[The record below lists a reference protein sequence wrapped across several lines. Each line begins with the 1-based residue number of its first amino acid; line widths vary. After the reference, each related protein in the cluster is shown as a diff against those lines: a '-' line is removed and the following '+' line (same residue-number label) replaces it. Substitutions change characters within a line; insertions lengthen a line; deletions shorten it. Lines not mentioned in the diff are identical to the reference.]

1 MISYRAAQTL
11 IKRGDE
17 AALRTA
23 LEGGLDPDSINQNG
37 WTLLMLAAVEG
48 NAAIGKLLLEHNA
61 DSTRANNKQ
70 QTAASLAN
78 DRNHTEFA
86 ALLS

>member
-17 AALRTA
+17 SALRTA
-23 LEGGLDPDSINQNG
+23 LEGGLDPNSINQNG

-61 DSTRANNKQ
+61 DPARTNNKQ
-70 QTAASLAN
+70 QTAASLAT
-78 DRNHTEFA
+78 DRNHADFA
-86 ALLS
+86 ALFS